1 MWLAGSLLDL
11 VDRTLPVCLFFPA
24 PLDSDSDK
32 ESHRGTSGRG
42 GQYNQGGHLHVE

>member
-11 VDRTLPVCLFFPA
+11 LDHTSLVCFFLPA
-24 PLDSDSDK
+24 PLDSDCDK
-32 ESHRGTSGRG
+32 ESPGDTSGRG